1 MDMSESA
8 WVELPEL
15 ERNTVPL
22 AVAPAAPAPV
32 ADASAPPATVRRS
45 PLREIA
51 SWRVLKMWED
61 GTSLADAVTVKL
73 IGVHEGHG
81 IIVTAPAATK
91 GLLPSAGALY
101 RFRSFS
107 GESIYEFSALLVK
120 KCEEPYGY
128 LHLAWPHERHV
139 QNRDLRA
146 AVRVK
151 TDLPCMVYPGTQAS
165 GRFAKGTITNLSTG
179 GAAIRLSDDLSVFYD
194 EVRVVFRLSVADNE
208 MLVEA
213 RARPTKKLA
222 RTSRAE
228 VRRKGRRA
236 AGCGPVSAAIT
247 GRGGRT
253 RRREDQWTV
262 ASELDWICALPLPAR
277 AGGSH
282 RPQT

>member
-15 ERNTVPL
+15 DRNTVPL
-22 AVAPAAPAPV
+22 TLAPNTQAPT
-32 ADASAPPATVRRS
+32 ADASAPPATIRRS

-73 IGVHEGHG
+73 IGVHDGHG
-81 IIVTAPAATK
+81 IIVSAPAPAK
-91 GLLPSAGALY
+91 GLVPAAGGLY

-120 KCEEPYGY
+120 QCDDPYPY

-179 GAAIRLSDDLSVFYD
+179 GAAILLSDDLSVFYD

-213 RARPTKKLA
+213 RARP
-222 RTSRAE
+222 
-228 VRRKGRRA
+228 VRKPDDANERLLG
-236 AGCGPVSAAIT
+236 VSF
-247 GRGGRT
+247 
-253 RRREDQWTV
+253 
-262 ASELDWICALPLPAR
+262 SSLALPERLALHAYVNTALVRELEVPLY
-277 AGGSH
+277 AG
-282 RPQT
+282 

>member
-15 ERNTVPL
+15 ERNTVPMAL
-22 AVAPAAPAPV
+22 APNTQAPAA
-32 ADASAPPATVRRS
+32 DTSAPPATIRRS

-81 IIVTAPAATK
+81 IIVSAPAPSK
-91 GLLPSAGALY
+91 GLVPSPGGLY

-120 KCEEPYGY
+120 QCDEPYSY

-146 AVRVK
+146 AVRVR
-151 TDLPCMVYPGTQAS
+151 TDLPCMVYPGTHAS

-179 GAAIRLSDDLSVFYD
+179 GAAIQLSEDLSVFFD

-213 RARPTKKLA
+213 RARP
-222 RTSRAE
+222 
-228 VRRKGRRA
+228 VRKPDESNERLLG
-236 AGCGPVSAAIT
+236 VSF
-247 GRGGRT
+247 
-253 RRREDQWTV
+253 
-262 ASELDWICALPLPAR
+262 SSLALPERLALHAYVNAALVRELEVPLY
-277 AGGSH
+277 AG
-282 RPQT
+282 

>member
-15 ERNTVPL
+15 DRNTVPST
-22 AVAPAAPAPV
+22 VAPNTQTPAGE
-32 ADASAPPATVRRS
+32 ASAPPATIRRS

-81 IIVTAPAATK
+81 IIVTTPDPAR
-91 GLLPSAGALY
+91 GLAPSAGALY

-107 GESIYEFSALLVK
+107 GESIYEFSALLLK
-120 KCEEPYGY
+120 KCEEPYAY

-139 QNRDLRA
+139 QNRDLRT

-165 GRFAKGTITNLSTG
+165 GRFAKGSITNLSTG
-179 GAAIRLSDDLSVFYD
+179 GAAIRLNDDLSVFYD

-208 MLVEA
+208 VLIEA
-213 RARPTKKLA
+213 RARP
-222 RTSRAE
+222 
-228 VRRKGRRA
+228 VRKPENDSERILG
-236 AGCGPVSAAIT
+236 VSF
-247 GRGGRT
+247 
-253 RRREDQWTV
+253 
-262 ASELDWICALPLPAR
+262 SSLALPERLALHAYVNTALVRELEVPLYAN
-277 AGGSH
+277 
-282 RPQT
+282 